1 MTPDEDAMRTAAREL
16 IAAGRSFLDA
26 VEALLDDPS
35 ATERVVG
42 VVSAIAQQA
51 QRVATD
57 VAKDMTRGPEGTDKS
72 P

>member
-1 MTPDEDAMRTAAREL
+1 MAPDEEAMRAAAREL

-26 VEALLDDPS
+26 AEALLDDPS

-42 VVSAIAQQA
+42 VVSVIAQQA
-51 QRVATD
+51 QRAAANVVKDVTRDPERTD
-57 VAKDMTRGPEGTDKS
+57 ES

>member
-1 MTPDEDAMRTAAREL
+1 MAPDEEAMRAAAREL

-26 VEALLDDPS
+26 AEALLDDPS

-42 VVSAIAQQA
+42 VVSVIAQQA
-51 QRVATD
+51 QRVAANVVKDVTRDPERTD
-57 VAKDMTRGPEGTDKS
+57 ES

>member
-1 MTPDEDAMRTAAREL
+1 MTPDEDAMRAAAREL

-26 VEALLDDPS
+26 AEALLDDPS

-51 QRVATD
+51 QRVAAG
-57 VAKDMTRGPEGTDKS
+57 VANDMTRGPQSADEGA
-72 P
+72 

>member
-1 MTPDEDAMRTAAREL
+1 MAPDEEAMRAAAREL

-26 VEALLDDPS
+26 AEALLDDPI

-42 VVSAIAQQA
+42 IVSVIAQQA
-51 QRVATD
+51 QRTAAD
-57 VAKDMTRGPEGTDKS
+57 AFKDMTRSSEGTDES

>member
-1 MTPDEDAMRTAAREL
+1 MTPDEDAMRAAAREL

-26 VEALLDDPS
+26 AEALLDDPS

-57 VAKDMTRGPEGTDKS
+57 VVKDVTRGSGGTDKS
-72 P
+72 T

>member
-1 MTPDEDAMRTAAREL
+1 MAPDEEAMRAAAREL

-26 VEALLDDPS
+26 AEALLDDPS

-42 VVSAIAQQA
+42 VVSVIAQQA
-51 QRVATD
+51 QRVATNVVKD
-57 VAKDMTRGPEGTDKS
+57 VTRDPERTDES

>member
-1 MTPDEDAMRTAAREL
+1 MAPDEEAMRAAAREL

-26 VEALLDDPS
+26 AEALLDDPV

-42 VVSAIAQQA
+42 IVSAIAQQA
-51 QRVATD
+51 QRTAAD
-57 VAKDMTRGPEGTDKS
+57 AFKDMTRSSEGTDES

>member
-1 MTPDEDAMRTAAREL
+1 MAADDDAMREAAREL

-26 VEALLDDPS
+26 AEALLDDPV

-42 VVSAIAQQA
+42 IVSVIAQQA
-51 QRVATD
+51 QRVVADVVNDVKLAT
-57 VAKDMTRGPEGTDKS
+57 TGTDEG